1 MGIKTDNLPSASVV
15 KEVVAHVEVGSV
27 KSLATIP
34 VEKLVTQVGAS
45 LATDY
50 ATLAELQADLDWNAG
65 ALAKVWGDAVLAN
78 RGVYQKSGAA
88 GAGAWTRIGPLPETD
103 LSHSLRVP
111 TGESI
116 NPFPDAAT
124 RAGTVPM
131 FDPLN
136 GQPTTGP
143 TAAEISSAQGH
154 ATSAAADRA
163 LAVTAKTDAEQAK
176 ADAEQAAIDAQNTVL
191 GNAAGIPFAAAGTV
205 VADNVQDAIEELDA
219 DIQAKADAS
228 AIGAELPIGSTMLWM
243 SDAAPSAFWVVVK
256 TASQVFNRSTY
267 HMLFDHYAPER
278 TVVITNGSA
287 VVTGIGSD
295 QDLAAGMDVEGPQI
309 PAGTTILS
317 VDGPSQVTLS
327 ANATANGT
335 TCRVFRYGNGDGSTT
350 CNFPPFAGR
359 YFRFGDP
366 SGAINPE
373 ASGAMGITQ
382 EDAMQRITGE
392 IDEPFTGRGPGNPA
406 HYTGAYSPAAG
417 SQAGADGS
425 AGANVKLLF
434 DSGNS
439 PGARVSD
446 TETRPKTIIGYIA
459 VKVADGVDDPV
470 LITAANVFQDLTNVI
485 SKAAENERVA
495 KNWTQN
501 HVTATASYGPSTD
514 TELTGLAS
522 TINNVANAS
531 AVEITAFIAIERVSA
546 ENSCLYIERNG
557 IEIGSAPSAG
567 SRPNGLLP
575 MLYDAE
581 NASTM
586 TVVSFTFI
594 DTNPDAG
601 TNAYTFHIRG
611 SSSQTAF
618 LNRTIT
624 DADGATYERATSTI
638 ILKELAQ

>member
-1 MGIKTDNLPSASVV
+1 MGVKTDNLPSASVV
-15 KEVVAHVEVGSV
+15 KEVVAHVETAGV

-34 VEKLVTQVGAS
+34 VEKLVTQVGAGLS
-45 LATDY
+45 EDY
-50 ATLAELQADLDWNAG
+50 STLAELQADLDWNAG
-65 ALAKVWGDAVLAN
+65 ALAKVWGDPVLAN
-78 RGVYQKSGAA
+78 RGVYQKSGDS
-88 GAGAWTRIGPLPETD
+88 GSGAWTRIGPLPETD

-124 RAGTVPM
+124 RANTVPI
-131 FDPLN
+131 FDEN
-136 GQPTTGP
+136 GQPTEGP
-143 TAAEISSAQGH
+143 TAAEISAAESH
-154 ATSAAADRA
+154 ATAAAADSG
-163 LAVTAKTDAEQAK
+163 LAQTAKTDAEQAK

-219 DIQAKADAS
+219 DIQSKADAS
-228 AIGAELPIGSTMLWM
+228 ALGAELPIGSTMLWM

-267 HMLFDHYAPER
+267 HMLLDHYAPER
-278 TVVITNGSA
+278 TVVITSGSA

-309 PAGTTILS
+309 PAGATILS

-366 SGAINPE
+366 SGAINPD
-373 ASGAMGITQ
+373 AGGAMGTLQ

-392 IDEPFTGRGPGNPA
+392 IDEPFTGRGPPNSGN
-406 HYTGAYSPAAG
+406 YTGAYTATNG
-417 SQAGADGS
+417 SNAGAEGS
-425 AGANVKLLF
+425 AGSNVKLQF

-439 PGARVSD
+439 PGAKVSD

-470 LITAANVFQDLTNVI
+470 LITAANVIQDLTNVI
-485 SKAAENERVA
+485 SKANANETKLGSLAILEYV
-495 KNWTQN
+495 Q
-501 HVTATASYGPSTD
+501 P
-514 TELTGLAS
+514 TGVNGG
-522 TINNVANAS
+522 TPVANAWTTYPLNTERADPQNIVTLS
-531 AVEITAFIAIERVSA
+531 NMEFTPDVDCDVHAEILLYRTAGVVIRIYDVTNSA
-546 ENSCLYIERNG
+546 EHIIG
-557 IEIGSAPSAG
+557 IGGYVRTLEGP
-567 SRPNGLLP
+567 
-575 MLYDAE
+575 
-581 NASTM
+581 TM
-586 TVVSFTFI
+586 THTARGILTAGVTYRVEYEIDSALTTFGLGYA
-594 DTNPDAG
+594 NS
-601 TNAYTFHIRG
+601 H
-611 SSSQTAF
+611 TAEEVYGRVT
-618 LNRTIT
+618 L
-624 DADGATYERATSTI
+624 RAI
-638 ILKELAQ
+638 

>member
-1 MGIKTDNLPSASVV
+1 MGVKTDNLPSASVV
-15 KEVVAHVEVGSV
+15 KEVVAHVETAGV

-45 LATDY
+45 LGADY
-50 ATLAELQADLDWNAG
+50 STLAELQADLDWNAG

-78 RGVYQKSGAA
+78 RGVYQKSGNA

-124 RAGTVPM
+124 RANTVPI
-131 FDPLN
+131 FDEN
-136 GQPTTGP
+136 GQPIEGP

-205 VADNVQDAIEELDA
+205 IADNVQDAIEELDA
-219 DIQAKADAS
+219 DIQGKADAS
-228 AIGAELPIGSTMLWM
+228 ALGAELPIGSTMLWM

-256 TASQVFNRSTY
+256 TASQVFNRATY

-278 TVVITNGSA
+278 TVVITSGSA

-366 SGAINPE
+366 SGVINPE
-373 ASGAMGITQ
+373 AGGAMGITQ

-392 IDEPFTGRGPGNPA
+392 IDEPFTGRGPPNAG
-406 HYTGAYSPAAG
+406 HYSGAYTATNG
-417 SQAGADGS
+417 SNAGAEGS
-425 AGANVKLLF
+425 AGSNVKLQF

-439 PGARVSD
+439 PGAKVSD

-470 LITAANVFQDLTNVI
+470 LITAANVIQDLTNVI
-485 SKAAENERVA
+485 SDVAALEAKAGA
-495 KNWTQN
+495 
-501 HVTATASYGPSTD
+501 
-514 TELTGLAS
+514 LA
-522 TINNVANAS
+522 ILQYQLPNN
-531 AVEITAFIAIERVSA
+531 T
-546 ENSCLYIERNG
+546 NG
-557 IEIGSAPSAG
+557 GSATSG
-567 SRPNGLLP
+567 SRQTYPINTEVQDAKAIISLSSNQFTVTVDCECDFWAVFYNTLRSK
-575 MLYDAE
+575 LYLR
-581 NASTM
+581 N
-586 TVVSFTFI
+586 
-594 DTNPDAG
+594 
-601 TNAYTFHIRG
+601 
-611 SSSQTAF
+611 
-618 LNRTIT
+618 IT
-624 DADGATYERATSTI
+624 DGQDVALSSMTYIRAGAFSTGHVVGKGTLVAGKTYELQYEVEATKATDGLGVGGSAISGVEVFGQVNVRAV
-638 ILKELAQ
+638 

>member
-1 MGIKTDNLPSASVV
+1 MGVKTDNLPSAALIT
-15 KEVVAHVEVGSV
+15 EVIGHIGTGSE

-34 VEKLVTQVGAS
+34 VAQLSTQLEAS
-45 LATDY
+45 KGEDY
-50 ATLAELQADLDWNAG
+50 STLAELQADLNWIDG

-78 RGVYQKSGAA
+78 RGVYKKSGDV
-88 GAGAWTRIGPLPETD
+88 GSGSWTRIGPLPEND
-103 LSHSLRVP
+103 LSESMRVP
-111 TGESI
+111 SGESI

-124 RAGTVPM
+124 RANTVPM
-131 FDPLN
+131 FDAT
-136 GQPTTGP
+136 GQPVEGP
-143 TAAEISSAQGH
+143 TAAEITNAQGH

-228 AIGAELPIGSTMLWM
+228 ALGAELPIGSTMLWM

-278 TVVITNGSA
+278 TVVITSGSA

-295 QDLAAGMDVEGPQI
+295 QDLAAGMDVEGSQI

-366 SGAINPE
+366 SGVINPE
-373 ASGAMGITQ
+373 AGGAMGITQ

-439 PGARVSD
+439 PGAKVSD

-470 LITAANVFQDLTNVI
+470 LITAANVIQDLTNVI

-531 AVEITAFIAIERVSA
+531 AVEITASIAIERVSA